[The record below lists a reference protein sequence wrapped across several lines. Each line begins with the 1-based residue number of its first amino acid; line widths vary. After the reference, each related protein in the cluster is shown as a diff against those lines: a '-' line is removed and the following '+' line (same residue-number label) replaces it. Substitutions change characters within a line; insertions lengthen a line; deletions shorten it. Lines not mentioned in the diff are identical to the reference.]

1 MAYCLWQGPTHI
13 ARSNSEVVRSC
24 LELFGVPRSNSVAV
38 SCSPYRGLFI
48 FTRSCSELL
57 GVHRSNSVVASCSP
71 LVTGTYSYL
80 LGAARSCSELLGAT
94 LSLPVAS
101 PMGTYSYLLAAA
113 RSYSEFIGVPRS
125 NSVVARCSPLV
136 TGTYSYL
143 LGAARSCS
151 ELLGATLSLQVASP
165 TGTYRYSYL
174 LAANRSCS
182 EQKCLSNQS
191 HSKCTNGTVYKVK
204 TSKLG
209 NIVKPGQRLEKLF
222 LTREGN
228 CSLLSRMLFS

>member
-1 MAYCLWQGPTHI
+1 ML
-13 ARSNSEVVRSC
+13 
-24 LELFGVPRSNSVAV
+24 
-38 SCSPYRGLFI
+38 
-48 FTRSCSELL
+48 
-57 GVHRSNSVVASCSP
+57 P

-94 LSLPVAS
+94 LSLPVA
-101 PMGTYSYLLAAA
+101 PPIGTYSYLLGAA

-125 NSVVARCSPLV
+125 NSVVGRCSPLV

-165 TGTYRYSYL
+165 TGTYRCSYL
-174 LAANRSCS
+174 LAATRSCS

-191 HSKCTNGTVYKVK
+191 HSKCTNGTVYKVQAGKYCK
-204 TSKLG
+204 TWTTS
-209 NIVKPGQRLEKLF
+209 
-222 LTREGN
+222 
-228 CSLLSRMLFS
+228 